1 MKQKYIGNSN
11 KLIIMKTMVMCLV
24 SLFFFA
30 ITAVHAQG
38 KKEHNSVSS
47 KFISDSLLIN
57 KPESVITAGTVTVEG
72 KKIDYKAIAGT
83 IILKNKND
91 KPTCSMFYVAY
102 FKSGASDDS
111 KRPITFLYNGGPGS
125 SSIWLHMAAWGPR
138 RTYLEDTA
146 RVRAPYKTV
155 NNNYSLLDASDLV
168 FIDAPGTGFSKVLT
182 KDKGGVSKPKAFYG
196 IDSDAHAFAQFITN
210 FLSAYNRWDSPKYLF
225 GESYGTF
232 RSAAVSNILE
242 TKDNVDLNGV
252 ILLSQILDYENSTDN
267 VTENPGNDMAY
278 ILSLPSCT
286 ATAWYYHKLPNQ
298 PEKLEPL
305 LKKVEDFAM
314 NEYALALNKG
324 AMLDSTTFKQ
334 IAEKLHQYTGLPT
347 PYIIKAYLRITGY
360 DFEKTLLSNADR
372 VTGRLDTRYSGPG
385 MDPLGEYPLYDPQ
398 SSVIS
403 SSIISTFN
411 NYVRTTLQ
419 FYSKSN
425 YIAGS
430 DLWATWDNRHHAVYQ
445 SFGDK
450 SDNLFANVMPDL
462 ASAMMFNPKLKVML
476 NMGYFDLATPF
487 FEGIYEMHH
496 LPMPVSLQSNIT
508 YAFYYSGHMVY
519 LHPESHKKLHDNV
532 AKFIKSTH

>member
-1 MKQKYIGNSN
+1 MKQEQISSSD
-11 KLIIMKTMVMCLV
+11 KLTAAKTILLTIVSIFFCTII
-24 SLFFFA
+24 
-30 ITAVHAQG
+30 AVHAQD
-38 KKEHNSVSS
+38 KKEHNSAGS
-47 KFISDSLLIN
+47 KFIPDSLLIT
-57 KPESVITAGTVTVEG
+57 KPEKVTTSGIVTVEG
-72 KKIDYKAIAGT
+72 NKIDYKAIAGT

-91 KPTCSMFYVAY
+91 QPTCSMFYVAY
-102 FKSGASDDS
+102 FKSGVSDDS

-125 SSIWLHMAAWGPR
+125 ASIWLHMAAWGPR

-155 NNNYSLLDASDLV
+155 NNDYSLLDVSDLV
-168 FIDAPGTGFSKVLT
+168 FIDAPGTGFSRVLT
-182 KDKGGVSKPKAFYG
+182 KDKGGVSKPNAFYG
-196 IDSDAHAFAQFITN
+196 IDSDANAFAQFIFN
-210 FLSAYNRWDSPKYLF
+210 FLSDYNRWESPKYLF

-252 ILLSQILDYENSTDN
+252 ILLSQILSYENMTDA
-267 VTENPGNDMAY
+267 VTENPGNDLAY
-278 ILSLPSCT
+278 QLALPSCT

-324 AMLDSTTFKQ
+324 AMLDSTTFNQ
-334 IAEKLHQYTGLPT
+334 IAQKLHQYTGLPV
-347 PYIIKAYLRITGY
+347 PYIAKANLRITGY
-360 DFEKTLLSNADR
+360 NFEKTLLSNSDR

-398 SSVIS
+398 DAITSSAIVA
-403 SSIISTFN
+403 TFN
-411 NYVRTTLQ
+411 NYVRKTLQ
-419 FYSKSN
+419 FKSKAN
-425 YIAGS
+425 YIAGT
-430 DLWATWDNRHHAVYQ
+430 DLWASWDYRHHAVYQ
-445 SFGDK
+445 AFGDK
-450 SDNLFANVMPDL
+450 SDNFFPNVMPDL
-462 ASAMMFNPKLKVML
+462 ASAMMFNPKLPVML
-476 NMGYFDLATPF
+476 NMGYFDLATPY

-508 YAFYYSGHMVY
+508 YAFYKSGHMIY

-532 AKFIKSTH
+532 AAFIERTH